1 MITQH
6 RKANI
11 IQTFLDASRRDALPY
26 RGGPMSLMGDQ
37 NRQEFYKKLDDFT
50 AGNRIY
56 GSLFL
61 AAGVAFAG
69 AAMVFGDNEAARWL
83 WVASASCGGLG
94 LNHIAESV
102 QLRKLE
108 TTIRTSTDE
117 ALEKLVSVLRK

>member
-56 GSLFL
+56 GSLFFGRWS
-61 AAGVAFAG
+61 GVCRC
-69 AAMVFGDNEAARWL
+69 GD
-83 WVASASCGGLG
+83 G
-94 LNHIAESV
+94 
-102 QLRKLE
+102 
-108 TTIRTSTDE
+108 IRG
-117 ALEKLVSVLRK
+117 